1 MVSVQRVY
9 NTLKN
14 LANKDQKGFI
24 TPSVFN
30 SFAHIA
36 QLNVFNEIMGELV
49 EARKMNR
56 AGVDAGSV
64 LSMRDRKL
72 EDMSYF
78 LKKTTFPSGWRVSRP
93 SDLYKIVYITY
104 EDASALISANPTLQ
118 DLDSPI
124 YGKCEIM
131 SKPELFEQLK
141 ISRLS
146 APTDAYRVALVGR
159 DYIEVWPEESS
170 PTYHLH
176 YYSLPGSFSY
186 NATNN
191 TYTYQQQPP
200 SYSASLLEGV
210 EIFDTFNSRNF
221 HLPPSYENELVSEIA
236 SMIGLNLR
244 DTEVQAYSQENTVA
258 E

>member
-64 LSMRDRKL
+64 LSMKDRKI
-72 EDMSYF
+72 EDMTYF
-78 LKKTTFPSGWRVSRP
+78 LKKSTFPAGWRVSRP

-104 EDASALISANPTLQ
+104 EDTPTSNNGPTLQ
-118 DLDSPI
+118 DLDNPF
-124 YGKCEIM
+124 YGKCEII

-159 DYIEVWPEESS
+159 DYIEVWPEQTSS
-170 PTYHLH
+170 IYHLH

-186 NATNN
+186 NQNNN

-244 DTEVQAYSQENTVA
+244 DTEVQAYSQENSMA

>member
-64 LSMRDRKL
+64 LSMRDRKI
-72 EDMSYF
+72 EDMSYY
-78 LKKTTFPSGWRVSRP
+78 LKKAVFSANSERKRP
-93 SDLYKIVYITY
+93 SDLYKISYITSEGSSNFQLENY
-104 EDASALISANPTLQ
+104 DTP
-118 DLDSPI
+118 
-124 YGKCEIM
+124 YGRCEIIYN
-131 SKPELFEQLK
+131 PRLFEQLK

-146 APTDAYRVALVGR
+146 GFSNDYRIALIGR
-159 DYIEVWPEESS
+159 EKIEVWPNDDYSE
-170 PTYHLH
+170 LFM
-176 YYSLPGSFSY
+176 YYYCVPGSFSY
-186 NATNN
+186 NTNSN
-191 TYTYQQQPP
+191 NPYTSQNLPP
-200 SYSASLLEGV
+200 SYAVNMLDGV
-210 EIFDTFNSRNF
+210 EIFDVFNSRNF
-221 HLPPSYENELVSEIA
+221 HLPPSYESELVSEMA

-244 DTEVQAYSQENTVA
+244 DTEIQAYSQENTVA

>member
-1 MVSVQRVY
+1 
-9 NTLKN
+9 
-14 LANKDQKGFI
+14 
-24 TPSVFN
+24 
-30 SFAHIA
+30 
-36 QLNVFNEIMGELV
+36 
-49 EARKMNR
+49 
-56 AGVDAGSV
+56 
-64 LSMRDRKL
+64 
-72 EDMSYF
+72 
-78 LKKTTFPSGWRVSRP
+78 
-93 SDLYKIVYITY
+93 VYITY
-104 EDASALISANPTLQ
+104 EDDPTSSSGPTLQ
-118 DLDSPI
+118 DLDNSP
-124 YGKCEIM
+124 YGKCEII

-159 DYIEVWPEESS
+159 DYIEVWPQDTSYV
-170 PTYHLH
+170 YHLH

-186 NATNN
+186 NQNNN
-191 TYTYQQQPP
+191 TYAYQQQPP

>member
-36 QLNVFNEIMGELV
+36 QLNVFNEIVGELV

-64 LSMRDRKL
+64 LSMRDRKI

-78 LKKTTFPSGWRVSRP
+78 LKKKKFTSWRIERP
-93 SDLYKIVYITY
+93 LDLYKIIYITY
-104 EDASALISANPTLQ
+104 EDSIFPEASNADLENTL
-118 DLDSPI
+118 
-124 YGKCEIM
+124 YGKCEII
-131 SKPELFEQLK
+131 SRPELFEQLR

-146 APTDAYRVALVGR
+146 APTDDYRVALVGKEF
-159 DYIEVWPEESS
+159 IEVWPRDTSVEYYVFYYTVPGSYFFNLFTNSYSYSESS
-170 PTYHLH
+170 PIISMNLI
-176 YYSLPGSFSY
+176 
-186 NATNN
+186 NDA
-191 TYTYQQQPP
+191 
-200 SYSASLLEGV
+200 
-210 EIFDTFNSRNF
+210 EIFDIYNSRNF

>member
-78 LKKTTFPSGWRVSRP
+78 LKKSTFSAGWRVSRP

-104 EDASALISANPTLQ
+104 EDDPTLNNGPTLQ
-118 DLDSPI
+118 DLDSSI
-124 YGKCEIM
+124 YGKCEII

-146 APTDAYRVALVGR
+146 APTDEYRVALVGR
-159 DYIEVWPEESS
+159 DYIEVWPQYTSS
-170 PTYHLH
+170 EYHLH

-186 NATNN
+186 NATSN
-191 TYTYQQQPP
+191 TYIYQQQPP

-244 DTEVQAYSQENTVA
+244 DAEVQAYSQENSMA